1 MKTAIIWIGLILPG
15 LTRPDAEAQPASAIY
30 VAPPAGQDASDAS
43 RSRNIDL
50 FDADDL
56 LEMTIRMDIRGF
68 IKTKNH
74 PQYMDAE
81 LTVKI
86 SDNDSLTQSVK
97 LKARGEMRRSYCSFP
112 PILLKFKG
120 DENNTQRTIQGKGT
134 LKLVTHCQSAAA
146 FEGYVLKEYL
156 AYKLYNLVTPYSFKT
171 RLVRIHY
178 QDVNRPDKSF
188 SAYGFLI
195 ENASNMAQRN
205 QAVLIKAMNAT
216 QKHMA
221 PLEMTRVAVFNYM
234 IGNTDWTVP
243 YQHNVKL
250 LNSLATPMDKA
261 IPVVY
266 DFDYAGFVNARY
278 AVPFEELPIK
288 DVSERY
294 YLGLCGYEKEWQ
306 QVTEEFL
313 KLEDEFMHTIR
324 DFEYLSQNDRKYVE
338 SYLNSFYESSRH
350 KNYLISDLN
359 RTCKRF

>member
-1 MKTAIIWIGLILPG
+1 MKTAMIWIGLLLPG
-15 LTRPDAEAQPASAIY
+15 IPGVGVDAQPASEIR
-30 VAPPAGQDASDAS
+30 VAFPADQGASAAS
-43 RSRNIDL
+43 RTCNIDL
-50 FDADDL
+50 FGADDL
-56 LEMTIRMDIRGF
+56 LEMTISMDIRGF

-74 PQYMDAE
+74 PQYVDAV
-81 LTVKI
+81 LTVKV
-86 SDNDSLTQSVK
+86 SDNDSLTEPIK

-112 PILLKFKG
+112 PILIKFKG
-120 DENNTQRTIQGKGT
+120 NENDTERIIQGKGT

-178 QDVNRPDKSF
+178 QDVNRPEKSF
-188 SAYGFLI
+188 AAYGFLI
-195 ENASNMAQRN
+195 ENASHMAQRN
-205 QAVLIKAMNAT
+205 HAVLIKAMHAT

-221 PLEMTRVAVFNYM
+221 PMEITRVAFFNYM

-250 LNSLATPMDKA
+250 LNSLETPMDKA

-266 DFDYAGFVNARY
+266 DFDYSGFVNARY

-288 DVSERY
+288 HVSERY

-306 QVTEEFL
+306 QVTEEFE
-313 KLEDEFMHTIR
+313 KLEDEFMHTVR
-324 DFEYLSQNDRKYVE
+324 DFEYLSQGDRKYVE
-338 SYLNSFYESSRH
+338 SYLNSFYESCRH
-350 KNYLISDLN
+350 KNYLIGDLN